1 MKLASNYPTRQQAVV
16 DGGGLFVVVAASK
29 RGAAAAERAAFAD
42 DRAKFARG
50 GITADDLPVATSTEA
65 DAESA
70 PSANSSSAVLERF
83 CRVLAVLD
91 GDICRSNQ
99 MPRPPGRRLH
109 RCGRR

>member
-50 GITADDLPVATSTEA
+50 GITADDFQLCCSKHRKPTPSRPAGDTG
-65 DAESA
+65 A
-70 PSANSSSAVLERF
+70 P
-83 CRVLAVLD
+83 CW
-91 GDICRSNQ
+91 
-99 MPRPPGRRLH
+99 
-109 RCGRR
+109 